1 MTDSVCFFNEALKE
15 AKKALEL
22 DEVPVGAVVVCN
34 NTIIARA
41 HNKKEQEKNSLAH
54 AELLAI
60 QEAQTVIGDWRLT
73 DCDLY
78 VTLEPCVMCMGAIFH
93 ARFRS
98 LYYGARDLKWGGE
111 TLFNMASQPR
121 LNHKLYVEDVQS
133 QESADL
139 LTNFFK
145 QKRQ

>member
-1 MTDSVCFFNEALKE
+1 MTDSVWFFNEALKE

-22 DEVPVGAVVVCN
+22 DEVPVGAVVVCD

-54 AELLAI
+54 AELLVI

-98 LYYGARDLKWGGE
+98 LYYGAKDLKWGGE
-111 TLFNMASQPR
+111 TLFNMVSQPR
-121 LNHKLYVEDVQS
+121 LNHTLYVEDVQS

-145 QKRQ
+145 KKRQ

>member
-1 MTDSVCFFNEALKE
+1 MTDSVWFFNEALKE
-15 AKKALEL
+15 AKKALDV
-22 DEVPVGAVVVCN
+22 DEVPVGAVVVCD

-54 AELLAI
+54 AELLVI

-98 LYYGARDLKWGGE
+98 LYYGAKDLKWGGE
-111 TLFNMASQPR
+111 TLFNMVSQPR
-121 LNHKLYVEDVQS
+121 LNHTLYVEDVQS

-139 LTNFFK
+139 LSNFFK